1 MQVIAFTKVKLP
13 YGWLGNM
20 SPHPISYD
28 GHVYKTA
35 EHLFQA
41 LRFPPQM
48 RSEMRDRSSPMGA
61 KMRAKALRGFMGVA
75 PRSGQDLDNMR
86 MVLRLKTRQHSSV
99 LIGLLTTADALII
112 EDCTRRPSTSGLFW
126 GAACRDMAEQPLQ
139 WRGENALGKMWME
152 LREELRKEAAQ

>member
-20 SPHPISYD
+20 SPHPINYGSY
-28 GHVYKTA
+28 VYKTA

-41 LRFPPQM
+41 LRFPVEM
-48 RSEMRDRSSPMGA
+48 RSEMRGRSSPMGA
-61 KMRAKALRGFMGVA
+61 KMRAKALRGFMVVE
-75 PRSGQDLDNMR
+75 PRSEQDLNNMR
-86 MVLRLKTRQHSSV
+86 MVLRMKLRQHSSV
-99 LIGLLTTADALII
+99 LIGLLTTGDALIV

-139 WRGENALGKMWME
+139 WRGENTLGKMWMQ